1 VSITNAKLNYAFK
14 LWPKTGLQMACRLN
28 TSTHCTQLTFYFTA
42 HQLTCISQLSQLH
55 TTGTNWYQ
63 NHQKII
69 LTDFNNPHH
78 FLQTR
83 DAIKHSFC
91 RFLFISTSYTNGV
104 NYMFFLLASK
114 MTKLFKSL
122 STSRSFQPCHLVTYL
137 EKKHPTLM
145 HTVLHDSEFTV
156 DTLFIGHT
164 LTKN

>member
-1 VSITNAKLNYAFK
+1 MPSNYSLKL
-14 LWPKTGLQMACRLN
+14 ACRLN
-28 TSTHCTQLTFYFTA
+28 TSTHCTQPTFYFTA
-42 HQLTCISQLSQLH
+42 HQLTCISQLSPLH

-69 LTDFNNPHH
+69 LTNFNNPHH

-137 EKKHPTLM
+137 EKKTSNSHAYCAA
-145 HTVLHDSEFTV
+145 
-156 DTLFIGHT
+156 
-164 LTKN
+164 

>member
-1 VSITNAKLNYAFK
+1 MPSNYGLKL
-14 LWPKTGLQMACRLN
+14 ACRLN
-28 TSTHCTQLTFYFTA
+28 TSTHCTQPTFYFTA

-69 LTDFNNPHH
+69 LTNFNNPHH

-137 EKKHPTLM
+137 EKKTSNSHAYCAAWQWIYCGYTLYWP
-145 HTVLHDSEFTV
+145 HTHKKTD
-156 DTLFIGHT
+156 II
-164 LTKN
+164 